1 MCLGIPSKII
11 KIEDSRATIDVYGAQ
26 RDISLLVLEDEVKIG
41 DYVIVH
47 AGFAIQK
54 LQEDVAKETLG
65 YFNEYL
71 EALDSIEGGS
81 KGAAPPAKKQR
92 RGAKKKK

>member
-11 KIEDSRATIDVYGAQ
+11 SIENLKATIDVYGAQ
-26 RDISLLVLEDEVKIG
+26 RDISLMLLEDEVKIG

-54 LQEDVAKETLG
+54 LQEDIAKETLG
-65 YFNEYL
+65 YFNQYL
-71 EALDSIEGGS
+71 EALNAEEFGQQ
-81 KGAAPPAKKQR
+81 PATKT
-92 RGAKKKK
+92 KKKTKKRVKA